1 MLQDDLYAFH
11 VRVFGA
17 TGAPSHLIPV
27 EGESSDDR
35 TLVNAGGED
44 MDDLGYYPD
53 GVKRTLTDE
62 QVAMFRHSEIY
73 SILRARQVLQENR
86 QADGY
91 DSSDSQL
98 SDGEEVL
105 QTRISSDNIAG
116 ATPVQ
121 DTIYKS
127 SKSRAEAQNDTND
140 LISKPAGTN
149 KRKRHRG
156 DSGVPQSQGY
166 SFRRTARELDSLM
179 EVDQVLDYG
188 DDPSSKLDNQTEVS
202 DRISM
207 VPPVS
212 AVAEPISS
220 ASSVIRNPPVKGK
233 KIWWPV
239 VGT

>member
-1 MLQDDLYAFH
+1 MQDDLYAFH
-11 VRVFGA
+11 ARVFRA

-35 TLVNAGGED
+35 TLVNAAGED
-44 MDDLGYYPD
+44 VDDLGYYPD

-62 QVAMFRHSEIY
+62 QIAMFRHSEIY

-91 DSSDSQL
+91 DLSDSQL
-98 SDGEEVL
+98 SDSEEVL
-105 QTRISSDNIAG
+105 RTQISSGKIAE

-127 SKSRAEAQNDTND
+127 STPGTQAQKDMNG
-140 LISKPAGTN
+140 LISKPTGTS
-149 KRKRHRG
+149 KRKRHSE
-156 DSGVPQSQGY
+156 DSGAPQSQGY
-166 SFRRTARELDSLM
+166 SFRRTARELDSFM
-179 EVDQVLDYG
+179 EDDQILDYG
-188 DDPSSKLDNQTEVS
+188 DDPSSNLDSQIEVS
-202 DRISM
+202 DRIPM
-207 VPPVS
+207 VSPAS
-212 AVAEPISS
+212 TVAEPLSN
-220 ASSVIRNPPVKGK
+220 ASSVFRNPAVEGK